1 MDILIDIAA
10 YNAFIVHRI
19 KYPSEYKNQSNRER
33 LNSLD
38 NLCQELLDPSIKI
51 RSEKSQKNHIVF
63 FANGKITAQDIQ
75 IDVQNVILLCAM
87 NIQFYIVSIVN
98 NIN

>member
-1 MDILIDIAA
+1 MKRNGCQKSLQESFKLAGHALSNILSPA
-10 YNAFIVHRI
+10 R
-19 KYPSEYKNQSNRER
+19 
-33 LNSLD
+33 NSS
-38 NLCQELLDPSIKI
+38 PISSPKPK
-51 RSEKSQKNHIVF
+51 KSLF
-63 FANGKITAQDIQ
+63 FLANGKITAQDIQ

>member
-1 MDILIDIAA
+1 MPYQIYCHL
-10 YNAFIVHRI
+10 
-19 KYPSEYKNQSNRER
+19 
-33 LNSLD
+33 
-38 NLCQELLDPSIKI
+38 QEIQVQFLHQ
-51 RSEKSQKNHIVF
+51 SQKNHIVF

-75 IDVQNVILLCAM
+75 IDLQNVILLCAM

>member
-1 MDILIDIAA
+1 MPYQIYCHLQEIQ
-10 YNAFIVHRI
+10 VQLLH
-19 KYPSEYKNQSNRER
+19 QS
-33 LNSLD
+33 
-38 NLCQELLDPSIKI
+38 P
-51 RSEKSQKNHIVF
+51 EKLIVF
-63 FANGKITAQDIQ
+63 FAYEKITAQDIQ